1 MGGLDIARECIK
13 LEGFPF
19 EKPSYK
25 TIARFSMLAY
35 HSRNAVELSED
46 LGLCAYCYRE
56 GAYCVACYALVMTVL
71 VFACRSALSDTKIQ

>member
-1 MGGLDIARECIK
+1 MRIKK

>member
-1 MGGLDIARECIK
+1 
-13 LEGFPF
+13 
-19 EKPSYK
+19 
-25 TIARFSMLAY
+25 MLTY